1 MHIDISKLPPGFKL
15 ELTKEDLIAF
25 ADYLLEQKLNSAI
38 ADAVEEQ
45 PIDVEAAAT
54 LLNVSKQ
61 HIYFLTSKNKIP
73 HIKRGKR
80 LYFFRS
86 QILKWLKED
95 NRRTDKEI
103 DDLANE
109 YLERNRKNRQI

>member
-1 MHIDISKLPPGFKL
+1 MSFDLSKLPPGFKL

-38 ADAVEEQ
+38 ADGVEEQ

-54 LLNVSKQ
+54 LLKVSKQ
-61 HIYFLTSKNKIP
+61 HVYFLTSQNKIP
-73 HIKRGKR
+73 HTKRGKR

-86 QILKWLKED
+86 KILKWLKEG
-95 NRRTDKEI
+95 NRKTDQEI

-109 YLERNRKNRQI
+109 YLERNRKNRKL